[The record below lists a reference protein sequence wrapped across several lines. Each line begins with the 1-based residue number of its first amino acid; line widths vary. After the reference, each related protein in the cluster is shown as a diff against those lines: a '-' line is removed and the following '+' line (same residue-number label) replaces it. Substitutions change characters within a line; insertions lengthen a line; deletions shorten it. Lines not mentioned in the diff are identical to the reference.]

1 MSTPTYQQPQVIYS
15 FTFSA
20 SPAFGHEF
28 DNVTDMQNYVTE
40 IADKTLSDQTVQ
52 SLIGTDWEQVWGPV
66 VYAKVT
72 TGATV
77 VADNTMGCYF
87 SPSQKLL
94 VIAIAGTN
102 DISEFDWSSED
113 LAVHTLVPWKNVSP
127 GSTGSGNISTATSTG
142 LQTLLSMQDG
152 GGRTLLQALK
162 TYIAGGKTMG
172 ASVVVTGHSLAGAL
186 SPCLALYLVENRSE
200 WDSATPHPAAAY
212 PTAGPTPGDTDFAA
226 YYEKM
231 IADGKISYTSV
242 YNTLDVVPLAWA
254 PKDLETIPFI
264 YDANIT
270 PATSDSPKDA
280 FMGIVASGL
289 ALNALA
295 AKDILG
301 IPINPYTHVSTGR
314 QSLTGTFDSNADESV
329 SKLKDVS
336 FVLPSGLSGYGQY
349 VYDLARFVAQAVSQ
363 HTEHY
368 QGLLNI
374 GEFYTA
380 YKIILTNN
388 PPPNAVKIDT
398 VSRAVRNVTGID
410 LRRIDP
416 EAMASAAAAA
426 ADKKTE

>member
-40 IADKTLSDQTVQ
+40 IADKTLSDQTIQV
-52 SLIGTDWEQVWGPV
+52 LIGTDWEQVWGPV

-102 DISEFDWSSED
+102 DFSEFDWTSED
-113 LAVHTLVPWKNVSP
+113 LDVHTLVLWKNVSP

-142 LQTLLSMQDG
+142 LQTLLAMQDG

-162 TYIAGGKTMG
+162 TYIAGGKTTG
-172 ASVVVTGHSLAGAL
+172 ATVVVTGHSLAGAL
-186 SPCLALYLVENRSE
+186 SPCLALYMVENRSE

-254 PKDLETIPFI
+254 PKDLGTIPFI
-264 YDANIT
+264 YDAHIT

-280 FMGIVASGL
+280 FMGIAASGL
-289 ALNALA
+289 VLNAMA
-295 AKDILG
+295 GSWLG
-301 IPINPYTHVSTGR
+301 IPYNPYRHISTGR
-314 QSLTGTFDSNADESV
+314 QSLTGTFDSNADASV
-329 SKLKDVS
+329 SKLKYVS
-336 FVLPSGLSGYGQY
+336 SVLPSSLSKYGTY
-349 VYDLARFVAQAVSQ
+349 VYNLARFVAQAVSQ

-368 QGLLNI
+368 QGLLSI
-374 GEFYTA
+374 GEFYTE

-388 PPPNAVKIDT
+388 PPPNAVKIDP
-398 VSRAVRNVTGID
+398 VSRAVRKVTGID
-410 LRRIDP
+410 LGRIDP
-416 EAMASAAAAA
+416 EAMARAAAA

>member
-1 MSTPTYQQPQVIYS
+1 
-15 FTFSA
+15 
-20 SPAFGHEF
+20 
-28 DNVTDMQNYVTE
+28 
-40 IADKTLSDQTVQ
+40 
-52 SLIGTDWEQVWGPV
+52 
-66 VYAKVT
+66 
-72 TGATV
+72 
-77 VADNTMGCYF
+77 MGCYF

-102 DISEFDWSSED
+102 DLSEFDWMSED
-113 LAVHTLVPWKNVSP
+113 LDVHTLVPWKNVSP

-142 LQTLLSMQDG
+142 LQTLLAMQDG

-162 TYIAGGKTMG
+162 TYMAGRKTTG
-172 ASVVVTGHSLAGAL
+172 ATVVVTGHSLAGAL

-200 WDSATPHPAAAY
+200 WDSVTPHPAAAY
-212 PTAGPTPGDTDFAA
+212 PTAGPTPGDKDFAA

-231 IADGKISYTSV
+231 IADRKISYTSV

-254 PKDLETIPFI
+254 PNDLETIPFI

-289 ALNALA
+289 ALNAMA
-295 AKDILG
+295 GPKNWMGVPTNTYMHI
-301 IPINPYTHVSTGR
+301 STGR
-314 QSLTGTFDSNADESV
+314 TSLPGTYDSSADDPI
-329 SKLKDVS
+329 SKLKYVG
-336 FVLPSGLSGYGQY
+336 VILPSGLKGYSRY
-349 VYDLARFVAQAVSQ
+349 VYDLARFVVQAISQ

-380 YKIILTNN
+380 YKSILTNN
-388 PPPNAVKIDT
+388 PPPNAVKIDA

-410 LRRIDP
+410 LGRIDP